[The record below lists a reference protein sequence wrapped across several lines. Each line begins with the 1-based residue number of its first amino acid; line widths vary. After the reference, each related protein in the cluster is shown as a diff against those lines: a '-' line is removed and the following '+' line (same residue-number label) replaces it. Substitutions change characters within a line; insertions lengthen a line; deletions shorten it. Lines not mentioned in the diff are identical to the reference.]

1 MLPVV
6 QSLAGL
12 VAIPLLALALSE
24 NRRALPAAALAQLIS
39 VGIALQFLVA
49 GALLLVPQL
58 TVVFDALAGAVAAL
72 QIATG
77 AGMQFVFGYV
87 AGGPAPFA
95 IADPARRFILAFQ
108 ALPVILIMSVL
119 ARLLYHW
126 GILQK
131 VVALF
136 AMLLSRSMGVSGP
149 LATVSAANIFLGM
162 IEAPLLVR
170 PYLAAMSRGSLFAT
184 MTVGMAT
191 VAGTVMAL
199 YASFLESS
207 IPGAAGHVLIASI
220 MSAPAALLVARLMVP
235 WSREADGPA
244 APALARDDCA
254 SAMDAI
260 ARGTADGVRLLVGVT
275 AMLIVAVALV
285 TLVNM
290 MLGAVT
296 EPLGSRLTIEQVLG
310 WVMAP
315 VAFLIGIPWSEA
327 ATAGQLI
334 GIKTVLNEL
343 IAYLSLAETPATT
356 LSPRSRLILLYA
368 LCGFANF
375 GSLGIMTGGLV
386 AMCPERRAEILELAP
401 RTIVSGT
408 LATLMTGAVIGV
420 LRLPG

>member
-1 MLPVV
+1 
-6 QSLAGL
+6 
-12 VAIPLLALALSE
+12 
-24 NRRALPAAALAQLIS
+24 
-39 VGIALQFLVA
+39 
-49 GALLLVPQL
+49 
-58 TVVFDALAGAVAAL
+58 
-72 QIATG
+72 
-77 AGMQFVFGYV
+77 
-87 AGGPAPFA
+87 
-95 IADPARRFILAFQ
+95 
-108 ALPVILIMSVL
+108 
-119 ARLLYHW
+119 
-126 GILQK
+126 
-131 VVALF
+131 
-136 AMLLSRSMGVSGP
+136 
-149 LATVSAANIFLGM
+149 
-162 IEAPLLVR
+162 
-170 PYLAAMSRGSLFAT
+170 

-290 MLGAVT
+290 MLGALT

-310 WVMAP
+310 WAMAP

-343 IAYLSLAETPATT
+343 IAYLSLAEMPATT